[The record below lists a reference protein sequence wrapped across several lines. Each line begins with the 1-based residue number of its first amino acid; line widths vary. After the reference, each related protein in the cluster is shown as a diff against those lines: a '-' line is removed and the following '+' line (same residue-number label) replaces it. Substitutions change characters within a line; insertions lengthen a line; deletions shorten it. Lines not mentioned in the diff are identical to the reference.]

1 MSDRAFVGGTIHV
14 AQPEVFVEE
23 VGSGVG
29 VFVEIGHL
37 CSDSCP
43 ALANSSALSFPVM
56 LE

>member
-29 VFVEIGHL
+29 VFVWR
-37 CSDSCP
+37 DRP
-43 ALANSSALSFPVM
+43 FVFRFMPSFG
-56 LE
+56 